1 MLNENMKAIRKSK
14 GLSQQD
20 LAVKLNVVRQTVS
33 KWEQG
38 LSVPDSDMLFFISEA
53 LETPVSTLL
62 GETVMETETDS
73 IKAISEKLEVI
84 NWQLAQ
90 RKNSRRKM
98 IRWLLISLCA
108 IIVMVFAALAI
119 LKSPYLSWDYSN
131 PETAVLGVAF
141 HSFEWLFVR
150 AAPIIFIIAIIG
162 IFLTRKKIKSDSD
175 NIMV

>member
-1 MLNENMKAIRKSK
+1 MLNENIKAIRKSK

-38 LSVPDSDMLFFISEA
+38 LSVPDSDMLISISEA

-62 GETVMETETDS
+62 GETVIETEADK

-90 RKNSRRKM
+90 RKNTRRKI

-108 IIVMVFAALAI
+108 IIVMIFAALI
-119 LKSPYLSWDYSN
+119 IWSSPYLGWDYSD

-150 AAPIIFIIAIIG
+150 VAPIIFIAAIIG
-162 IFLTRKKIKSDSD
+162 IFFTFKKE
-175 NIMV
+175 